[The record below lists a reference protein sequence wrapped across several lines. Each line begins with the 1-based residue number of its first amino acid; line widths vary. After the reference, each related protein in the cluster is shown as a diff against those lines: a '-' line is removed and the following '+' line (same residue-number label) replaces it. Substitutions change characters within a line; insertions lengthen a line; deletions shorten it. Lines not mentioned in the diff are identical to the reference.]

1 MAHSR
6 YKSSLADIGF
16 SVCQSGTHS
25 SAPIHWSTNAKSM
38 HSLTCV
44 EAINVDQDW
53 GFFSLEEGHS
63 EIVERQQASPR
74 TCLRKV
80 GFKRQKKARK

>member
-6 YKSSLADIGF
+6 YKSSLADIG
-16 SVCQSGTHS
+16 SCQSGTKS

-44 EAINVDQDW
+44 EA
-53 GFFSLEEGHS
+53 EEF
-63 EIVERQQASPR
+63 ALP
-74 TCLRKV
+74 L
-80 GFKRQKKARK
+80 ARNQGDEEL

>member
-44 EAINVDQDW
+44 EAEEFALPLARNQGDEELSIFLEKEGLILAQEW
-53 GFFSLEEGHS
+53 GIVPQEEWQCR
-63 EIVERQQASPR
+63 E
-74 TCLRKV
+74 
-80 GFKRQKKARK
+80 

>member
-1 MAHSR
+1 MAHRR

-44 EAINVDQDW
+44 EA
-53 GFFSLEEGHS
+53 EEFYL
-63 EIVERQQASPR
+63 P
-74 TCLRKV
+74 L
-80 GFKRQKKARK
+80 ARPLSQRENGDEEL